1 MDRIELT
8 YTDADGRKVG
18 IKRSFSIDVDYG
30 PDGSN
35 DFEVALAEGDSLP
48 MHGYAYVDGT
58 EYGGIVDRRGFDTT
72 GDAPVSRWGGRS
84 WHGIL
89 SHSVVMP
96 TGEHYTMSGDANAAI
111 GELIAAQGLDGVFR
125 AAPYKSGFTLN
136 HQVDR
141 FADAYSA
148 ILDALSGVG
157 ARLSI
162 RRAGSLTELSAVP
175 AVTEYRY
182 DGSALLNTRPVNHL
196 VCGGGGEGA
205 DRLVVH
211 LYADESGNVSRTQTL
226 FGVDE
231 VAEFYDYTSADEAKL
246 VEDGTKRLTEHYA
259 DRMESDVQ
267 EPEGPDLNVGDSVAL
282 TNHASGFTQTEV
294 VSEVTATI
302 SSDGGIAVS
311 YTLGG

>member
-1 MDRIELT
+1 MDRVELT
-8 YTDADGRKVG
+8 FADANGRKIGV
-18 IKRSFSIDVDYG
+18 KRSFSVDVDYG

-35 DFEVALAEGDSLP
+35 DFEVVLAEGDSLP
-48 MHGYAYVDGT
+48 LHGFAYIDGT
-58 EYGGIVDRRGFDTT
+58 EYGGIIDRRGFDTT
-72 GDAPVSRWGGRS
+72 GDVPVSRWGGRS

-96 TGEHYTMSGDANAAI
+96 TDEHYSMSGDANAAI
-111 GELIAAQGLDGVFR
+111 GELITAQGLDGVFC
-125 AAPYKSGFTLN
+125 AASYKSGFTLD

-157 ARLSI
+157 ARLNV

-175 AVTEYRY
+175 AVAEYRY

-196 VCGGGGEGA
+196 VCGGGGEGMG
-205 DRLVVH
+205 RLVVH
-211 LYADESGNVSRTQTL
+211 LYADESGNVSRTQTM

-231 VAEFYDYTSADEAKL
+231 VAEFYDYTNADEAQL
-246 VEDGTKRLTEHYA
+246 VEDGIKRLTGYYA

-267 EPEGPDLNVGDSVAL
+267 EPKGPDLNVGDSVVL
-282 TNHASGFTQTEV
+282 TNHTSGFMQIEA
-294 VSEVTATI
+294 VSEVTATV
-302 SSDGGIAVS
+302 SSDGRIAVS
-311 YTLGG
+311 YMLGG

>member
-8 YTDADGRKVG
+8 FTDADGRKVG
-18 IKRSFSIDVDYG
+18 VKRSFSIDVDYG

-48 MHGYAYVDGT
+48 LHGFAYIDGT

-72 GDAPVSRWGGRS
+72 GDVPVSRWGGRS

-111 GELIAAQGLDGVFR
+111 GELIAAQGLDGVFC
-125 AAPYKSGFTLN
+125 AASYKSGFTLN

-148 ILDALSGVG
+148 ILGALSGVG
-157 ARLSI
+157 ARLSV
-162 RRAGSLTELSAVP
+162 RRTGPLTELSAVP

-196 VCGGGGEGA
+196 VCGGSGEGVG
-205 DRLVVH
+205 RLVVH
-211 LYADESGNVSRTQTL
+211 LYADESGSVSRTQTL

-231 VAEFYDYTSADEAKL
+231 VAEFYDYASADEAKL
-246 VEDGTKRLTEHYA
+246 IEDGTERLTGYYA

-267 EPEGPDLNVGDSVAL
+267 EPEGPDLNVGDSVVL
-282 TNHASGFTQTEV
+282 TNHAAGFMQTEV